1 MSVVWSHSALK
12 DYENCPRKY
21 HEVRVLKKHKFEET
35 EQTRYGE
42 QFHKAAEDYLKGK
55 PLPKEFDFIKLTLDA
70 LFSKKGVKHGE
81 LKMAVTTDLQPCDWF
96 SKKVWVRGIAD
107 LIIIDDEDKLAWVV
121 DYKTGS
127 NKYPDRDQLDLMS
140 LLVFAHF
147 PQVEFVNSALV
158 FVIKESMTKHKVT
171 SEDSDS
177 LWWGYRQRVSRI
189 ESSLD
194 TGVWNPK
201 QSGLCPWCPVTSCE
215 FNPKH

>member
-1 MSVVWSHSALK
+1 
-12 DYENCPRKY
+12 
-21 HEVRVLKKHKFEET
+21 
-35 EQTRYGE
+35 
-42 QFHKAAEDYLKGK
+42 
-55 PLPKEFDFIKLTLDA
+55 
-70 LFSKKGVKHGE
+70 
-81 LKMAVTTDLQPCDWF
+81 MAVTTDLQPCDWF

-171 SEDSDS
+171 LEDSDS

>member
-55 PLPKEFDFIKLTLDA
+55 PLPKEFDFIKPTLDA

-171 SEDSDS
+171 LEDSDS
-177 LWWGYRQRVSRI
+177 LWWGYRQRLSRI

>member
-55 PLPKEFDFIKLTLDA
+55 PLPKEFDFIKPTLDA

-171 SEDSDS
+171 LEDSDS